1 MLQLAHLEA
10 DVNHQ
15 LNSALNIYRSGLA
28 FFSKDETFVQSYV
41 QFLLD
46 HQQIENARLLLENS
60 IQLIGMERC
69 TALWEMLLSLQG
81 QYDMRVTSLNEL
93 KMSEERFVKAND
105 DRKMLRGMMG
115 RMKRYMAQGVR
126 KESVDMMNSL
136 NLNRKR
142 ISHLCYE
149 GVTSIKNWRCDRNV
163 RRWILAS

>member
-1 MLQLAHLEA
+1 M
-10 DVNHQ
+10 NHQ
-15 LNSALNIYRSGLA
+15 LKSALNIYRSGLA

-60 IQLIGMERC
+60 IKLIGMERC
-69 TALWEMLLSLQG
+69 TTLWEMLLSLQS

-93 KMSEERFVKAND
+93 KKSEERFVKAND

-126 KESVDMMNSL
+126 NENVDMIDSL
-136 NLNRKR
+136 NLSQKR
-142 ISHLCYE
+142 TNHSCYE
-149 GVTSIKNWRCDRNV
+149 GVTSIKNWRCDQNV
-163 RRWILAS
+163 RRWTSAN